1 MNLNNLKIG
10 KRLMLGFGAVIT
22 LAIVL
27 IVSNWIGF
35 SKVQTRYWKTNM
47 FTTIESDLLTARLNS
62 RLYIQY
68 EETQYAD
75 KLLDAI
81 NILQSNI
88 DKLAPTL
95 SQKVNQDQLTRI
107 KVEAKDYKEAANQY
121 IEVTKIKQEEL
132 KKFDEL
138 AKSIMEVLSNSR
150 ATQNSV
156 VNFMN
161 ARIYG
166 QKYLRLNKEEDFKN
180 WENIVNYSQSSFTG
194 ELGMILAEYK
204 GAFNKVHEQVK
215 IQKDNELKFKSAGE
229 SLNKEVES
237 GVSSMTDQMV
247 SEINRAITIMIT
259 LGIIAIIL
267 GIIFAT
273 IINNSIRIGINKGVA
288 IASNI
293 ADGDVTIT
301 IENSYLERKDEIGDL
316 SRTLQKMTDKLKE
329 VVESMVVGANNIASA
344 SEQTS
349 STAQQLSQGANEQAS
364 SVEEVS
370 STMEEMASNIQQNTD
385 NAQQT
390 DKIAT
395 FSATGIKNVAT
406 AAQNSLN
413 SIKNIS
419 DKISI
424 INDIAF
430 QTNILAL
437 NAAVEAARAGEHGR
451 GFAVV
456 AAEVRKL
463 AERSKLAA
471 NEIVEL
477 AKSSVQTTEEA
488 GRLMMTI
495 LPEIEKTAKLV
506 QEIAAASVEQ
516 NNGSIQINNAIQQ
529 LNAITQQN
537 ASASEELAS
546 NAEELT
552 SQAEQ
557 LRSIVSYFKVDIGQN
572 IKSSFVH
579 KKVNAPV
586 HHETPSAKVTSKKG
600 VNIKMNLHSADD
612 ENYTHF

>member
-10 KRLMLGFGAVIT
+10 KRLMLGFGAMI
-22 LAIVL
+22 AL
-27 IVSNWIGF
+27 IVIMLFGGWFGLK
-35 SKVQTRYWKTNM
+35 KVQTRYWKTSM
-47 FTTIESDLLTARLNS
+47 LSQIESNLMDARLNS
-62 RLYIQY
+62 RMLIQY
-68 EETQYAD
+68 EDLQYGD
-75 KLLDAI
+75 KLFTAM
-81 NILQSNI
+81 NSLQGCI
-88 DKLAPTL
+88 DKLTPTL
-95 SQKVNQDQLTRI
+95 TTKLNQDQLSRI
-107 KVEAKDYKEAANQY
+107 NTDAKNYSEAAKQY
-121 IEVTKIKQEEL
+121 IESTKFKKEEL
-132 KKFDEL
+132 EKFDAN
-138 AKSIMEVLSNSR
+138 AKRIMEVLISSNSNQR
-150 ATQNSV
+150 SII
-156 VNFMN
+156 NFMN
-161 ARIYG
+161 ARISG
-166 QKYLRLNKEEDFKN
+166 QKYLRLNDELDFQNWKRLVEECEQDFR
-180 WENIVNYSQSSFTG
+180 G
-194 ELGMILAEYK
+194 ELVSTLSEYK
-204 GAFNKVHEQVK
+204 ATFFKVYEYENN
-215 IQKDNELKFKSAGE
+215 QKEGEVKFKTAGE
-229 SLNKEVES
+229 ALRGEVVA
-237 GVSSMTDQMV
+237 GVTSMSDQMV
-247 SEINRAITIMIT
+247 SEINSSLVIMVTIGILAIF
-259 LGIIAIIL
+259 L
-267 GIIFAT
+267 GIIFSI

-293 ADGDVTIT
+293 ADGDVTIA
-301 IENSYLERKDEIGDL
+301 IESSYLERKDEIGDL
-316 SRTLQKMTDKLKE
+316 SRTLQKMVDKLRE
-329 VVESMVVGANNIASA
+329 IVEAMVTGANNIASA

-385 NAQQT
+385 NAKQT

-395 FSATGIKNVAT
+395 SASDGIKNVAT
-406 AAQNSLN
+406 GAQNSLL

-463 AERSKLAA
+463 AERSKIAA
-471 NEIVEL
+471 NEIVDL

-488 GRLMMTI
+488 GKQMMSI

-516 NNGSIQINNAIQQ
+516 NNGSNQINNAIQQ
-529 LNAITQQN
+529 LNTITQQN

-557 LRSIVSYFKVDIGQN
+557 LRSIVSYFKVDVGQSA
-572 IKSSFVH
+572 KSSFVH
-579 KKVNAPV
+579 KKVSAPV
-586 HHETPSAKVTSKKG
+586 HHETQSAKVTSKKG
-600 VNIKMNLHSADD
+600 VNLKMNLHSADD